1 MNKQLTELPG
11 IGPATLQNLNAL
23 GVTSLE
29 DLCFHLPYAYQ
40 DRSSITNLADIT
52 EGEERV
58 VSGQIVSVQT
68 MYKPKKMMV
77 VKIKDESGF
86 LNLRFFYFHPAQARS
101 FIKDKTVSAFGKV
114 TVSKYGYELI
124 HPEYSFDAN
133 DLVERDF
140 LVPTYRVTK
149 GISQKKL
156 RAFIKTAIDN
166 YDFSESGNE
175 LTKFDKDFALDLKTA
190 LMTIHLPSIRE
201 SLEELLPG
209 GLHPARIRLMKE
221 EMVAFQCG
229 MLAIKEKKHKQSAY
243 KCSNDAL
250 WTTSI
255 FNNLPFKLTNAQIRV
270 LHEIHQDLE
279 KDLPM
284 MRLVQGD
291 VGSGKTMIALLGC
304 CRAIDS
310 GSQAVVMAPT
320 TILAEQHH
328 LSITQLLHNNA
339 EEIALLTGSTPSQE
353 RKKILK
359 KLTEGEIK
367 LLIGTHAVFQ
377 SDVVFKRLGLV
388 VIDEQHRFGVN
399 QRLSLVQKQNQINK
413 APHQLTLTAT
423 PIPRTLAMSIY
434 AHMDVSVVDE
444 LPPGRSPIIT
454 TLLAKQNI
462 DQLLKRVTSA
472 VNADSKIYWVC
483 PLIEESETLDLTN
496 VEEREKE
503 LLNHLPQS
511 MIAKLHGKMKP
522 AQKIAAMESFKSG
535 ESKILISTTVIE
547 VGVDV
552 KDADI
557 MIIENAERFG
567 LAQLHQLRGRVG
579 RGNKQSYCILLHK
592 DNLKEESKHRLEV
605 LKNFTDG
612 FRVAEEDLKIRGPG
626 EILGAQQTGIVPLK
640 YTNLI
645 RDSRFLE
652 STKKIA
658 ESLIQQK
665 PQVAENLIKRWL
677 AGSIGYAEA

>member
-1 MNKQLTELPG
+1 MNKQIAELAG
-11 IGPATLQNLNAL
+11 IGPATEQNLNIL
-23 GVTSLE
+23 GIASVE

-40 DRSSITNLADIT
+40 NRSSITKLAEIV
-52 EGEERV
+52 EGEE
-58 VSGQIVSVQT
+58 QIVSGHIVSIQT
-68 MYKPKKMMV
+68 IYRPKKMMV
-77 VKIKDESGF
+77 VKINDGSGF
-86 LNLRFFYFHPAQARS
+86 LNLRFFYFHPAQAREFS
-101 FIKDKTVSAFGKV
+101 KDRTVSAFGKV

-124 HPEYSFDAN
+124 HPEYSFDVN

-140 LVPTYRVTK
+140 FVPTYRVTK
-149 GISQKKL
+149 GISQKKI
-156 RAFIKTAIDN
+156 RAFIKTAIEN

-175 LTKFDKDFALDLKTA
+175 LIKYDKDFALDLKTA

-229 MLAIKEKKHKQSAY
+229 MVAIKEKKHKQSAY
-243 KCSNDAL
+243 KCSTDGF
-250 WTTSI
+250 WTASI
-255 FNNLPFKLTNAQIRV
+255 FNNLPFNLTNAQIRV
-270 LHEIHQDLE
+270 LREIHQDLE

-284 MRLVQGD
+284 LRLVQGD

-310 GSQAVVMAPT
+310 GSQTVMMAPT

-328 LSITQLLHNNA
+328 LSITQLLQKNTK
-339 EEIALLTGSTPSQE
+339 EIALLTGSTPSKE
-353 RKKILK
+353 RTKILK
-359 KLTEGEIK
+359 ELAEGEIK

-377 SDVVFKRLGLV
+377 SDILFKKLGLV

-462 DQLLKRVTSA
+462 DQLLNRVTSA

-483 PLIEESETLDLTN
+483 PLIEESELDLTN

-626 EILGAQQTGIVPLK
+626 EILGSQQTGIVPLK

-665 PQVAENLIKRWL
+665 PQVAENLINRWL